1 MGVAAGIPHCIW
13 TRLLATI
20 VPSASRVGDS
30 YFNQRNNYH
39 SVHDFSSIMTTQRCK
54 IPYVDPATA
63 STPVAN
69 ALAKMPM
76 KRHIFLLLSHS
87 PGLFTPIMAVYS
99 AFFSKETRTLPL
111 LDWQLIVL
119 RVAARLKC
127 QYEWDVNAPV
137 ATVHGMQ
144 PAKMNAVK
152 SCCDIDPKSNDGE
165 LFSMREKLIL
175 RVVDEQLQTYS
186 NESATMESVLG
197 VLDPA
202 EFVETIMVIGFY
214 AMIARLIR
222 AVGIDP
228 DDEIPGLEDMIQAGV
243 T

>member
-1 MGVAAGIPHCIW
+1 M
-13 TRLLATI
+13 ATH
-20 VPSASRVGDS
+20 G
-30 YFNQRNNYH
+30 
-39 SVHDFSSIMTTQRCK
+39 CK

-63 STPVAN
+63 SALVAD

-87 PGLFTPIMAVYS
+87 PGLFSPIMGVYS

-119 RVAARLKC
+119 RVSARLEC

-137 ATVHGMQ
+137 ASVHGMRQ
-144 PAKMNAVK
+144 AKMDAVK
-152 SCCDIDPKSNDGE
+152 VCYEIDLRKDDAV
-165 LFSMREKLIL
+165 FSEREKLLL
-175 RVVDEQLQTYS
+175 RVVDEQLGTYA
-186 NESATMESVLG
+186 NEDVTMKAALQILS
-197 VLDPA
+197 PA
-202 EFVETIMVIGFY
+202 ELVETIMVIGFY

-228 DDEIPGLEDMIQAGV
+228 DEEIPGLEGMIKTGV

>member
-1 MGVAAGIPHCIW
+1 MG
-13 TRLLATI
+13 
-20 VPSASRVGDS
+20 
-30 YFNQRNNYH
+30 
-39 SVHDFSSIMTTQRCK
+39 TQSCK

-63 STPVAN
+63 SAPIAD

-87 PGLFTPIMAVYS
+87 EGLFTPIMSVYS
-99 AFFSKETRTLPL
+99 AFFSSKTRTLPL

-119 RVAARLKC
+119 RVSARLKC
-127 QYEWDVNAPV
+127 QYEWDVNVPV

-144 PAKMNAVK
+144 PAKMNAVRL
-152 SCCDIDPKSNDGE
+152 CCDIDLKEIDDE
-165 LFSMREKLIL
+165 IFSTREKLIL
-175 RVVDEQLQTYS
+175 RVADEQLETYT
-186 NESATMESVLG
+186 NGDATMKAVLE
-197 VLDPA
+197 VLSPA
-202 EFVETIMVIGFY
+202 ELVETIMVISFY

-228 DDEIPGLEDMIQAGV
+228 DGEIPGLEEKIRAGV